1 MRGRGQLRPSQ
12 DSGLRMEP
20 FPDLRAGRVGEA
32 GSREKPRAGVPRLPA
47 QVLTERPRPW
57 GCELE
62 AGGWTG
68 DGEGRKKQRRL
79 RRQTARETCD
89 WARRPG
95 ASTEG
100 GGERWADAHISGHG
114 LRGSHAE
121 AGRGR

>member
-20 FPDLRAGRVGEA
+20 FPDLGAGRVGEA
-32 GSREKPRAGVPRLPA
+32 GYREKPRAGVPRVPA

-62 AGGWTG
+62 AGGRTAE
-68 DGEGRKKQRRL
+68 GEGRKKQRRL
-79 RRQTARETCD
+79 RRQTAQETGE

-100 GGERWADAHISGHG
+100 GGEC
-114 LRGSHAE
+114 
-121 AGRGR
+121 